1 MEIERFIEGCKV
13 NDPKSQEG
21 LYLALASKMMAVCLR
36 YTNSQFDAEEIL
48 QTGFIKVFKNINQ
61 FAGAGSFEGWIRRIM
76 VNTAIESCRNR
87 THFQSLGDINEVEF
101 SNAHSFEIDQ
111 LEVSDL
117 LKLIQSLADGYRLVF
132 NMYAIEGYS
141 HKEIAEKLNISESS
155 SKSQL
160 SRARMRLQ
168 KKIIKMEGEYNG
180 VKS

>member
-1 MEIERFIEGCKV
+1 MEIEYFIEGCRL
-13 NDPKSQEG
+13 NNPKAQEG

-61 FAGAGSFEGWIRRIM
+61 FAGVGSFEGWIRRIM

-87 THFQSLGDINEVEF
+87 TLFQSIDDINEVVF
-101 SNAHSFEIDQ
+101 SNTHSFEIDQ
-111 LEVSDL
+111 LEVNDL
-117 LKLIQSLADGYRLVF
+117 LKIIQSLAIGYRLVF

-141 HKEIAEKLNISESS
+141 HKEIAKALNISEGS

-168 KKIIKMEGEYNG
+168 EKIKKMEGGLNEIRL
-180 VKS
+180 